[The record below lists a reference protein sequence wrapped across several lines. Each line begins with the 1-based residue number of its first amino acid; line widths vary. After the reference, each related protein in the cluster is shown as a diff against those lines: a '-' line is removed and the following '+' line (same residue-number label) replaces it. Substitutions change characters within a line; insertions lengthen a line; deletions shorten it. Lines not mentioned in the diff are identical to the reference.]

1 MLQDP
6 STMKA
11 HQDTR
16 GKVHTLTH
24 TKTLPKIPQ
33 ANLVIGGVCLDNH
46 STTPFF
52 VGLSNN

>member
-24 TKTLPKIPQ
+24 AKTLPEIPQ
-33 ANLVIGGVCLDNH
+33 ANLVIGGVCLDDH